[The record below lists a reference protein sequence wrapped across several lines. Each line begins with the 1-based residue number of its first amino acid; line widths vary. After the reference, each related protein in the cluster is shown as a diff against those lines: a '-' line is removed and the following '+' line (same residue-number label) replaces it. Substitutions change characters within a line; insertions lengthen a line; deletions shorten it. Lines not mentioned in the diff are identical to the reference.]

1 MKGGI
6 GVIVIGL
13 DIGTTSICGAALE
26 LPGGRLLRSVTRPNN
41 AWLQADGVRAE
52 QDPERIMTV
61 VREILQ
67 ELTAQYPDAAGIGI
81 AGQMHGILYV
91 DRSGKAVSP
100 LYTWQDRRGLEP
112 ADDRGTY
119 VEWLARETGRPLAAG
134 FGLVT
139 HAVLARQGNVPDQAA
154 ALCTIADYAAMRLGG
169 GSVPVMDP
177 SMAASIG
184 FYDVEH
190 GRFDTQA
197 LNAVGLGEQMLPR
210 AVSSATRVG
219 ATDRGIPV
227 FHAIGDN
234 QASFLGSVRDP
245 EQSVLINIGTG
256 GQMTAYTGRYCAAQG
271 LDTRPFPGGG
281 YLIVGASLSGG
292 KSYAMLETFFRS
304 VLEWFGDVKDVP
316 PLYGK
321 MEELLDRF
329 LPMKSPLRVST
340 RFYGTRT
347 EPELTGSIGGIG
359 PDNFTPA
366 HLAAGFL
373 EGMAEE
379 LFDFY
384 KRLPDA
390 MRGRMRR
397 LVGSGNAIR
406 HNRHLRRI
414 CEERF
419 GLPLSIPRIAEEASV
434 GAALHAAVGLGVVK
448 DHRSAGQCLA
458 YDYGENAP
466 AKSETD
472 HGY

>member
-52 QDPERIMTV
+52 QDPDQILLT
-61 VREILQ
+61 VREMLQ
-67 ELTAQYPDAAGIGI
+67 ELTAQYPVAAGIGI
-81 AGQMHGILYV
+81 TGQMHGMLYV
-91 DRSGKAVSP
+91 DRSGRAVSP

-119 VEWLARETGRPLAAG
+119 VEWLERETGHPIAAG

-169 GSVPVMDP
+169 GRVPVMDP
-177 SMAASIG
+177 SMAASLG
-184 FYDVEH
+184 FFDVEH
-190 GRFDTQA
+190 GRFDTKA
-197 LNAVGLGEQMLPR
+197 LNAVGLGEQMLPQV
-210 AVSSATRVG
+210 AASATRVG
-219 ATDRGIPV
+219 ATGQGIPV

-234 QASFLGSVRDP
+234 QASFPGSVHDP

-256 GQMTAYTGRYCAAQG
+256 GQMTAYTGRYCAIEG
-271 LDTRPFPGGG
+271 LETRPYPGGG
-281 YLIVGASLSGG
+281 YLLVGASLSGG

-304 VLEWFGDVKDVP
+304 VLEWFGDGRDVP

-329 LPMKSPLRVST
+329 LPLARPLQVST

-347 EPELTGSIGGIG
+347 EPEQTGSITGIG

-366 HLAAGFL
+366 HLVSGFL

-384 KRLPDA
+384 KRLPEA
-390 MRGRMRR
+390 MRGRMRQ

-419 GLPLSIPRIAEEASV
+419 GMPLSIPRVAEEASV
-434 GAALHAAVGLGVVK
+434 GAALHAAVGLGVLK
-448 DHRSAGQCLA
+448 DHRSAGQCLT
-458 YDYGENAP
+458 YGYGE
-466 AKSETD
+466 
-472 HGY
+472 